1 MKKKD
6 LEEIENS
13 LNVEPKSTVRD
24 SVIEILNAIQSG
36 KIDPRD
42 SEFSNMSKLT
52 EKINA
57 LHNYNFD
64 ENL

>member
-1 MKKKD
+1 MGK
-6 LEEIENS
+6 S
-13 LNVEPKSTVRD
+13 LNFEPKYTVRD
-24 SVIEILNAIQSG
+24 SVIEILNDIQSG